1 MTLLTFAS
9 SSTTPLRVVWMLRV
23 AGEDTGLGGAAAALA
38 AVASHPK
45 VPVTIDLEGSAVATG
60 AGAVGASTA
69 LGVLRGLA
77 APDQVLSES
86 YVPVDLG
93 ALRASGLRTEVR
105 RQYGFGGVVLAAAGV
120 TTAPAR
126 TVTYGTGPQTPTSA
140 NALSSTGFHH
150 VLVDGT
156 SLAQDPSSTLDWGYA
171 FRFANA
177 PQGPTALASD
187 TELSAL
193 SDDTTADP
201 GLVASQLLGELA
213 FLHFEEPDLV
223 APRAVVLVTD
233 ATRAVSTAFVSNVL
247 QGLRGNPV
255 LAPVTASAAFR
266 DVAVGPP
273 GFPATR
279 ALALGPSA
287 PLGGSTSSY
296 IQSLRIQIED
306 LRSAVTSAATPV
318 PTLEGALLSAEAV
331 GPTGGARRLLLDHV
345 HSLLADQQEYFRIY
359 DGTITLT
366 ESGATLP
373 ITVFSS
379 APYSVKCTLVLS
391 SGKLVFPMDHGHHS
405 TAVPVTL
412 SGNPYSVRVAAR
424 ALVTGDLPLTAEL
437 YSPDGRFVLAHALIT
452 VRATGTSV
460 VGIVLTVLALLV
472 LALWWL
478 RTSRKRRV
486 AR

>member
-1 MTLLTFAS
+1 
-9 SSTTPLRVVWMLRV
+9 
-23 AGEDTGLGGAAAALA
+23 
-38 AVASHPK
+38 
-45 VPVTIDLEGSAVATG
+45 
-60 AGAVGASTA
+60 
-69 LGVLRGLA
+69 
-77 APDQVLSES
+77 
-86 YVPVDLG
+86 
-93 ALRASGLRTEVR
+93 LRASGLRTEVR
-105 RQYGFGGVVLAAAGV
+105 RQYALGGVVLATAGV
-120 TTAPAR
+120 TTVPAR

-140 NALSSTGFHH
+140 NALSSIGFHH

-156 SLAQDPSSTLDWGYA
+156 SLAEDPSSTLDWGYA
-171 FRFANA
+171 FRFADA
-177 PQGPTALASD
+177 PHGPTALASD

-233 ATRAVSTAFVSNVL
+233 ATRAVSTAFVGNVL

-266 DVAVGPP
+266 DVPVGPP

-287 PLGGSTSSY
+287 PLGGATSSY
-296 IQSLRIQIED
+296 VQSLRIQIED
-306 LRSAVTSAATPV
+306 LRSAVTSTASPV
-318 PTLEGALLSAEAV
+318 PALEGALLSAEAV
-331 GPTGGARRLLLDHV
+331 GPTVSARRLLLDHV
-345 HSLLADQQEYFRIY
+345 HGLLADQQGYFRIY

-412 SGNPYSVRVAAR
+412 SGNPYSVRVSAR

-460 VGIVLTVLALLV
+460 VGIVLTVVALLV

-478 RTSRKRRV
+478 RTSRKRRAV
-486 AR
+486 R